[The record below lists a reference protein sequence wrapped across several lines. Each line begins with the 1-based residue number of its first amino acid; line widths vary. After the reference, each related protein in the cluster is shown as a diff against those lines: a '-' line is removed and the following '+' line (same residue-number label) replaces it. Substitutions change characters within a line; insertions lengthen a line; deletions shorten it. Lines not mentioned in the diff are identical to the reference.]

1 MALNSWSATLSENA
15 AFKQRHQLSSDRVVK
30 TLFYIPVVATYYWFK
45 ETITTESFS
54 YVGMTEAAATSCAAA
69 MVTAYTEN
77 VVTATVDQTDGTI
90 STTTKSICTADIRA
104 IHDTGLMWHVDVDI
118 NKVATAVEALS

>member
-1 MALNSWSATLSENA
+1 MSLNSWNATVSANA
-15 AFKQRHQLSSDRVVK
+15 EFKQRHQLPAVKTVK
-30 TLFYIPVVATYYWFK
+30 TLFYIPVVATYYWFV

-104 IHDTGLMWHVDVDI
+104 LHDMGLMWHVDVDV
-118 NKVATAVEALS
+118 NKVATTVEALS

>member
-1 MALNSWSATLSENA
+1 MSLNSWNATVSNNA
-15 AFKQRHQLSSDRVVK
+15 GFKQRHQLSTVKTVK
-30 TLFYIPVVATYYWFK
+30 TLFYVPVVATYYWFV

-77 VVTATVDQTDGTI
+77 VVTATVDQSTGTI

-104 IHDTGLMWHVDVDI
+104 IHDLGLMWHVDVDI

>member
-30 TLFYIPVVATYYWFK
+30 TLFYVPVIATYYWLK

-54 YVGMTEAAATSCAAA
+54 YVGMTEAAATSCAAK
-69 MVTAYTEN
+69 MVTEYTQN
-77 VVTATVDQTDGTI
+77 VVTATVDQSTGTI
-90 STTTKSICTADIRA
+90 STTMKNICTADIRA
-104 IHDTGLMWHVDVDI
+104 LHDVGLMWHVDVDV
-118 NKVATAVEALS
+118 NKVATTVEDLS